1 MWPYLTFLFSVDPKL
16 SNFWKRSEAF
26 SNKEKSFFYGTTN
39 ELDDGSRCLTF
50 NEDHTEATI
59 RTITNV
65 TSDVYAQCHLGLMRT
80 NVECS
85 TMFMDGRSALGEY
98 AK

>member
-1 MWPYLTFLFSVDPKL
+1 MWPYLTFLFSVNPKL

-39 ELDDGSRCLTF
+39 ELEDGSRCLTF
-50 NEDHTEATI
+50 NEAHTEATI